1 MVVFLDGRDGRT
13 ESSSA
18 TAYTQVHIEHPR
30 HRRDIS
36 LRDCVRSMAWILFVQ
51 RHHQSDN
58 HIQKSE
64 HHRRRAFHVVRLC
77 LVPPY
82 TQKRTSSIKA
92 MREYAIDATRLP
104 RRPRPFP
111 KKQRAL
117 DVCG

>member
-1 MVVFLDGRDGRT
+1 MVLGGRDGRRLVKRT
-13 ESSSA
+13 A
-18 TAYTQVHIEHPR
+18 TYAEFKSKAI
-30 HRRDIS
+30 RRDIF

-51 RHHQSDN
+51 RDHQSDN
-58 HIQKSE
+58 PIQKSE